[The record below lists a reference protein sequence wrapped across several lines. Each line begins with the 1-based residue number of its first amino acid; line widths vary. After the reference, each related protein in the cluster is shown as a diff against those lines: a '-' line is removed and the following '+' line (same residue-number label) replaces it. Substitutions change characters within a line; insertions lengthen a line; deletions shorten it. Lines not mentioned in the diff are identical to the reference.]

1 MFLKKD
7 LFPSTDMGQLM
18 HRKENIAR
26 IIFSSAAILSAVL
39 TLSVLGFMILLSLPV
54 LKTGM
59 LWKILTDPWSPDHGQ
74 FGILAMIVGT
84 FYIASFSLLISFPIS
99 LGCSFFIQI
108 IRPDSPGRF
117 LKKLVQLMTAI
128 PTVIY
133 GFVGIFLL
141 VPIVRELFSYGSG
154 MSILTASLMLGILI
168 SPTMILFFS
177 HSFARVPKSFLNAVD
192 ALGGTCFQKLFYVIL
207 PHAWPGVLTGLVL
220 AFGRAM
226 GDTMI
231 ALMISG
237 NSVMLPSSI
246 LDSARTLTAHIAMII
261 AADFDSIEFK
271 TIFICGGVLYIMTS
285 CGILLA
291 RFSDRKQH

>member
-1 MFLKKD
+1 MRYKKN
-7 LFPSTDMGQLM
+7 M
-18 HRKENIAR
+18 AR
-26 IIFSSAAILSAVL
+26 IVFSSASILTSTV
-39 TLSVLGFMILLSLPV
+39 TLAVLGFMILLSLPV
-54 LKTGM
+54 LKTG
-59 LWKILTDPWSPDHGQ
+59 LWNILIAPWSPDHGQ

-84 FYIASFSLLISFPIS
+84 IYIASLSLLISVPIS

-108 IRPDSPGRF
+108 IRPDGPGRL
-117 LKKLVQLMTAI
+117 LKKLIQLMTAI

-133 GFVGIFLL
+133 GFVGVFLL
-141 VPIVRELFSYGSG
+141 VPFIREIFAYGSG
-154 MSILTASLMLGILI
+154 MSILSASLMLGILI

-177 HSFARVPKSFLNAVD
+177 QSFARVPKNYLKAVD
-192 ALGGTCFQKLFYVIL
+192 ALGASPFQKLFYVIL
-207 PHAWPGVLTGLVL
+207 PHAWPGVLTGMIL

-271 TIFICGGVLYIMTS
+271 TIFICGSVLYMMTS
-285 CGILLA
+285 LGILMA
-291 RFSDRKQH
+291 RFSDRKQQ